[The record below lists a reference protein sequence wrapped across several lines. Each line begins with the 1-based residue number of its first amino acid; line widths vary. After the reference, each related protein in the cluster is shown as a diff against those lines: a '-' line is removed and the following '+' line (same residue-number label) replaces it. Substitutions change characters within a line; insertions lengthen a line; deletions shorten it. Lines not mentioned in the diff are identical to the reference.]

1 MRCDKARRTHF
12 YSHCSAADQPNQ
24 VNMLFAPRI
33 RDPCTGREGRP
44 GRALPALR
52 RDPAN
57 KAKGRCSRPR
67 FTSFCLQRASHTT
80 AKSKQISPPNLSC
93 TLPCIVAKRPRA
105 TRTRSMLH
113 PRASHLAKGRKAT
126 HATRGSCGCPSSELV
141 STPGSLVVRLRHVCQ
156 CQGAC
161 VSACL

>member
-1 MRCDKARRTHF
+1 MT
-12 YSHCSAADQPNQ
+12 
-24 VNMLFAPRI
+24 
-33 RDPCTGREGRP
+33 RP
-44 GRALPALR
+44 GERISIQIAPPQTNPTKSTCCLLLAYATLAQEERATQGGLCPPALR

-93 TLPCIVAKRPRA
+93 TLPCIVAKRPRV